1 MLFLKTYC
9 AHFARILMERIS
21 TQDLKAILEKLEEP
35 LRLKDLA
42 RQLNLIKDED
52 ILALEKLL
60 KDSQTD
66 LDM

>member
-1 MLFLKTYC
+1 
-9 AHFARILMERIS
+9 MERIS
-21 TQDLKAILEKLEEP
+21 TQDLKAILEKIEEP